1 MTREEA
7 NMWIENTFSDFT
19 KEEDRQESIFYLVKK
34 IFDDKEKK
42 EEAESKEVCNHE
54 KTIPYYEYVR
64 CNECGAIKTDSDS
77 SWGIAKNKWFK
88 NKEEAYFYKEK
99 GYLPTYEN
107 GISNEQRT
115 ICQKI

>member
-7 NMWIENTFSDFT
+7 KEFMWIENDKNPLLRWGSHASIRNLVSSLIDKIYDDFEN
-19 KEEDRQESIFYLVKK
+19 EEQLQKP
-34 IFDDKEKK
+34 
-42 EEAESKEVCNHE
+42 KEVCNHE
-54 KTIPYYEYVR
+54 ETTPYYEYVR

-99 GYLPTYEN
+99 GYLPTCEN
-107 GISNEQRT
+107 KGT
-115 ICQKI
+115 A